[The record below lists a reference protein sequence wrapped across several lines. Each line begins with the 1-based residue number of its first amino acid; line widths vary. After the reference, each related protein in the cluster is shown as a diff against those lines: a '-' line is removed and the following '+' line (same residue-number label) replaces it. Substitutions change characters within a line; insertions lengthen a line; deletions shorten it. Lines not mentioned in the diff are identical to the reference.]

1 MIDFNPSSEQRMLR
15 ESVERFVREHHTL
28 PEHRRLA
35 ASADGF
41 NRAYWKTYAEL
52 GWLGLALPEEV
63 GGLGCSLVE
72 VAIVMEEW
80 GRGLAL
86 EPLLSTAILCAQL
99 VERADGHARR
109 EKILRDL
116 AAGKLL
122 LALAHAEQGMRF
134 ETDCVTRT
142 VARPGG
148 DAYRIDGA
156 KILVLG
162 GPSADVLIVSAVIG
176 NEAPGS
182 GVPADAQNAATEP
195 YALFLVDPAASGV
208 AIESYPLLDGTRASD
223 LRLTNVAVAAND
235 LLIYG
240 DAARAALDAATDC
253 ATLAGVAQS
262 LGCMETILEMT
273 AAHLKTRVQFGQAL
287 AKFQALQHRMA
298 EIFIEVEQTRSILYQ
313 GLTVWSDGANARRA
327 AVSAAKAHAGNA
339 AKFVGTQGV
348 QLHGGIGVTEEAA
361 LGHYYK
367 RLVLLEKLF
376 GDTEY
381 HLDRFARSRGY

>member
-52 GWLGLALPEEV
+52 GWLGLALLEEV

-99 VERADGHARR
+99 VERAHGHARR

-182 GVPADAQNAATEP
+182 DVPADAQNAATKP

-208 AIESYPLLDGTRASD
+208 AT
-223 LRLTNVAVAAND
+223 
-235 LLIYG
+235 
-240 DAARAALDAATDC
+240 
-253 ATLAGVAQS
+253 ATLVNRRSDA
-262 LGCMETILEMT
+262 
-273 AAHLKTRVQFGQAL
+273 RVPSSSG
-287 AKFQALQHRMA
+287 
-298 EIFIEVEQTRSILYQ
+298 
-313 GLTVWSDGANARRA
+313 
-327 AVSAAKAHAGNA
+327 
-339 AKFVGTQGV
+339 
-348 QLHGGIGVTEEAA
+348 
-361 LGHYYK
+361 
-367 RLVLLEKLF
+367 
-376 GDTEY
+376 
-381 HLDRFARSRGY
+381 